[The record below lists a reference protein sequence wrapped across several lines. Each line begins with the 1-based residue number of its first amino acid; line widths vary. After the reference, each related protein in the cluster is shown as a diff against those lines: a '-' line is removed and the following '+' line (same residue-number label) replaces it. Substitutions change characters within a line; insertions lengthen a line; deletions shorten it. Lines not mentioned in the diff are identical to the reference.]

1 LPIRPLQIRSLPIRT
16 LPIRALLPLLLLGLA
31 WAQELV
37 DQLLFSGRWNLAMGP
52 GQPWWTLF
60 TAPFSH
66 GGFAHLIANSLIF
79 LPLSYLVLSK
89 GLRDY
94 LAVWIGVILMEVP
107 IWLFWPRGSHGM
119 SGVIYGLMGFL
130 IVIGF
135 LERRVISIGLTIL
148 GIVFYGGYLPSL
160 LPWNTPAGVSWVGHA
175 CGFIGGMIA
184 AGAIFREPNL
194 EANP

>member
-1 LPIRPLQIRSLPIRT
+1 MPIRPLQIRS

-31 WAQELV
+31 WVQELV
-37 DQLLFSGRWNLAMGP
+37 DQLLFGGGWNLAIGP
-52 GQPWWTLF
+52 GQPCWTLF

-66 GGFAHLIANSLIF
+66 GGFAHLIANSVIF

-148 GIVFYGGYLPSL
+148 GIVLYGGYLPSL
-160 LPWNTPAGVSWVGHA
+160 LPWNTPDGVSWVGHA
-175 CGFIGGMIA
+175 CGFIGGVIA
-184 AGAIFREPNL
+184 AGAIFQEPNL
-194 EANP
+194 ESNP